1 MRDDSGYPQL
11 LKQFTKAEA
20 FAMVFIGIHSI
31 RGDAPKSGL
40 TVNYMNTTTSE
51 GFTVVDRETPIYAR

>member
-1 MRDDSGYPQL
+1 
-11 LKQFTKAEA
+11 
-20 FAMVFIGIHSI
+20 MVFIGIHSI